1 MLPDRPLLGRR
12 YDLLAPIAT
21 GGTGRVWRARDT
33 LLGRDVAVKVLRPEY
48 TANATF
54 LARFRAEA
62 QHSAGLLHPA
72 IATLFDYGEVPP
84 DASPDGEHLAYLV
97 MELVRGE
104 SLSMLLRRE
113 RRLSPERTLAVL
125 RECAAGL
132 AAAHAAGVVHR
143 DVKPG
148 NVLLG
153 DDGAVKLTDFGIALS
168 ASSVPLTV
176 TGEVVGTAHYLSP
189 EQAAGERATPASD
202 VYALGLVSYEC
213 LAGHRG
219 YDGGDAVE
227 VALRR
232 IREVPPPLP
241 DDVPAA
247 LRRLIDRAI
256 TKDPAQR
263 FADGAALRAA
273 VEDVLAGRP
282 AAGPADG
289 PRTLVMPA
297 VRMAAPPPPPP
308 RPPSPAHEADEA
320 DEAEPEPAPHR
331 RWPFLLAAVLT
342 FLVVAGGT
350 SGLLQLATDRGD
362 QAAAAAVRPSP
373 TPASAAPTE
382 PAVRLVSLSTADY
395 VGRPV
400 AEVQAE
406 LAERGMVVTLR
417 PLQTGDVPDGQVI
430 ALYPVGQVL
439 PGAAVDLTHAVAPPP
454 PPPPPPA
461 PAPAPVP
468 APTEAVDEPDDG
480 RDDGWHDDRH
490 DDRDDGWHD
499 DRDGHGDGD
508 RQDRRDRWRDRGDRD
523 G

>member
-1 MLPDRPLLGRR
+1 MLPDRQLLGQR
-12 YDLLAPIAT
+12 YDLLTPIAS
-21 GGTGRVWRARDT
+21 GGMGQVWQARDT
-33 LLGRDVAVKVLRPEY
+33 VLGRDVAVKVLRSEY

-62 QHSAGLLHPA
+62 QHSAGLVHPH
-72 IATLFDYGEVPP
+72 IATLFDYGEVLPA
-84 DASPDGEHLAYLV
+84 ASPLGEHLAYLV

-104 SLSMLLRRE
+104 SLATLLRRE
-113 RRLSPERTLAVL
+113 RRLSPERTLTVL
-125 RECAAGL
+125 RQCAAGL

-153 DDGAVKLTDFGIALS
+153 DDGAVKLTDFGVAVS

-202 VYALGLVSYEC
+202 VYALGLVGYEC

-241 DDVPAA
+241 DAVPVAV
-247 LRRLIDRAI
+247 RRLIDRAI
-256 TKDPAQR
+256 AKDPAER
-263 FADGAALRAA
+263 FSDGAALRAA
-273 VEDVLAGRP
+273 LDDVLAARP
-282 AAGPADG
+282 ADGPTDG

-308 RPPSPAHEADEA
+308 HPRADE
-320 DEAEPEPAPHR
+320 DQPEPARHR
-331 RWPFLLAAVLT
+331 RWPFLLAALLT

-350 SGLLQLATDRGD
+350 SGLLQLAADRAAP
-362 QAAAAAVRPSP
+362 AAAAP
-373 TPASAAPTE
+373 TRTAPMPTA

-400 AEVQAE
+400 TEVQAE
-406 LAERGMVVTLR
+406 LAERGMAVTLR

-430 ALYPVGQVL
+430 ALHPVGQVL
-439 PGAAVDLTHAVAPPP
+439 PGAVVDLTHAIA
-454 PPPPPPA
+454 PPPPA
-461 PAPAPVP
+461 PPPPAPTPPAPAPTPLP
-468 APTEAVDEPDDG
+468 APAESAVEPQDDHGRDHRKDHGRDHGRDSGWYDG
-480 RDDGWHDDRH
+480 RDGDP
-490 DDRDDGWHD
+490 
-499 DRDGHGDGD
+499 DGD
-508 RQDRRDRWRDRGDRD
+508 RQDRWDRRRDRGDRD